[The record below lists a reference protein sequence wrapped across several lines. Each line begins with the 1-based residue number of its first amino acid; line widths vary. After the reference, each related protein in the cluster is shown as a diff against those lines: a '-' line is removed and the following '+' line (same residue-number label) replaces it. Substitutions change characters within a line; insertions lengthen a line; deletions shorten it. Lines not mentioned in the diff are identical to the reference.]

1 LAVAG
6 AAFILRLDP
15 AGSIRA
21 VRAGARLHESP
32 NAGYPES
39 AFAGALGVTLGGE
52 RSYGGVTR
60 TVPKLGLR
68 EGVMD
73 AGTIGRAIKLMY
85 VTATLFLTAGSVILF
100 ISENFITR

>member
-39 AFAGALGVTLGGE
+39 AFAGALGITLGGE
-52 RSYGGVTR
+52 RSYGGVIK

-85 VTATLFLTAGSVILF
+85 VTATLFLTAGTALLF
-100 ISENFITR
+100 VAGMFMR